1 MPPKIAA
8 LLAITAVGC
17 ILLST
22 LLGVSY
28 LSDWLLD
35 GAQGLFILAIIIFA
49 GYVISGIIRDARAL

>member
-8 LLAITAVGC
+8 LLAISAVAC

-22 LLGVSY
+22 VFGVSH

-49 GYVISGIIRDARAL
+49 SYVVSGIISDVCAL

>member
-8 LLAITAVGC
+8 LLAIAAVGC

-22 LLGVSY
+22 LFGVSH